1 MTRTHRLIKLLQ
13 MLQSG
18 RSFDADGLALGL
30 TVSRRTLFRDLNM
43 LEAAGV
49 PFHYDKK
56 TKQYRINKDY
66 FLPPINLTVGEALA
80 VMLLTRKM
88 NTRRLHP
95 EYLQAVEAA
104 QKIEAAIPGRIRAHC
119 GSILE
124 NIEVKFWPTSD
135 VDGINDVNATL
146 MRALIESRKVS
157 MRYDSFY
164 EGRVIE
170 DVIHPYKRIFVNRGW
185 YMIGYSEKEK
195 ATRTYK
201 LERIE
206 KLTLR
211 EQLFENDPG
220 FSLENYF
227 GYAWQMIRGD
237 RRYHV
242 SIRFTPKVA
251 GNVEEVLWHRS
262 QRTRRE
268 SDGSLLFDVDV
279 DGLGEISWWIM
290 GYGDQALV
298 LEPADLRELIV
309 ERSRSLIARYS
320 NGSTHQSEHSQ

>member
-1 MTRTHRLIKLLQ
+1 

-49 PFHYDKK
+49 PYHYDKK
-56 TKQYRINKDY
+56 SKQYRINKDY

-80 VMLLTRKM
+80 VMLLTRRM
-88 NTRRLHP
+88 NTRKMHP
-95 EYLQAVEAA
+95 EYAQAVEAA

-124 NIEVKFWPTSD
+124 NIEVKFWPMSD
-135 VDGINDVNATL
+135 VEGISDINTTL
-146 MRALIESRKVS
+146 IKAMVESRRVA
-157 MRYDSFY
+157 MRYDSYF

-185 YMIGYSEKEK
+185 YLVGYSEKEK
-195 ATRTYK
+195 TTRTYK

-206 KLTLR
+206 KLTIC
-211 EQLFENDPG
+211 EQVFEPDPG

-227 GYAWQMIRGD
+227 GYAWQMIRED

-242 SIRFTPKVA
+242 KIRFAPKVA
-251 GNVEEVLWHRS
+251 GNVDEVLWHRS
-262 QRTRRE
+262 QRTQRQG
-268 SDGSLLFDVDV
+268 DGSMIFEVDV
-279 DGLGEISWWIM
+279 DGIGEISWWVM

-298 LEPADLRELIV
+298 LEPPELRDLII
-309 ERSRSLIARYS
+309 ERSRSLLAQYKEAETS
-320 NGSTHQSEHSQ
+320 NSDQS